1 MVRQIRVNPIPRTCA
16 IEVFSVDFPSLPN
29 LRLNLLE
36 NKDKLRKGLAFIPL
50 KDNRVTKRLFPIL
63 ADDGSLVYQPETPL
77 LEVEKPV
84 TREITE
90 KGTDDPPSET
100 QARTLLET
108 QTPPEASP
116 AQVNLIPDEDQDLY
130 NMLGLDGSS
139 NKPTEVGE
147 ASSLANEPTIQQ
159 NELRQDLPKSER
171 PRLGSDP
178 NSVEQNEKGP
188 HREKQEAL

>member
-63 ADDGSLVYQPETPL
+63 ADDGSLVYQPETSL

-90 KGTDDPPSET
+90 KGADDPPSKT
-100 QARTLLET
+100 PARTLLET

-178 NSVEQNEKGP
+178 NSVEQN
-188 HREKQEAL
+188 